1 MATNNW
7 TMTKAPKGR
16 ISKLFNAVAWCWGA
30 KVNSHPHLLAT
41 MVINHRT
48 CTPLCFCNK
57 IVSRLIIK
65 INFLTLTEEKC
76 EAREFM
82 EWTCT
87 TSAPASPWG
96 RINHPTKTTA
106 IFAPVVPQFIRKTS
120 RNRDSGTGNGR
131 VNIKRGYRESDSLWN
146 KYPVLYCMSCMLTRT
161 SEHAP
166 MRCRWTK

>member
-1 MATNNW
+1 MVLGLANITTNHYRICLQSLNLVCDLAINYKINVVMATNSR

-16 ISKLFNAVAWCWGA
+16 ISKLFNAVAWWWEE
-30 KVNSHPHLLAT
+30 KLNPHPHLLAT
-41 MVINHRT
+41 MAINHRT

-96 RINHPTKTTA
+96 RINHPQRK
-106 IFAPVVPQFIRKTS
+106 PLQFSHQLFLSSFEKH
-120 RNRDSGTGNGR
+120 
-131 VNIKRGYRESDSLWN
+131 
-146 KYPVLYCMSCMLTRT
+146 
-161 SEHAP
+161 HATEIP
-166 MRCRWTK
+166 EQGMAG